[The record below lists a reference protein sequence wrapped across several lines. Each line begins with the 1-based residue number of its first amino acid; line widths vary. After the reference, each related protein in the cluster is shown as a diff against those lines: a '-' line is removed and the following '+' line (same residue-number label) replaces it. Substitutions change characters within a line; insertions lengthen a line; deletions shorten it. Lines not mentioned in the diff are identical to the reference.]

1 MAKLTEEAIRQAL
14 TGLPGWELTKEGIRK
29 KYEFPGFPEAVRF
42 VDRLVAPAETA
53 QHHPKIEIVYR
64 LVTVPLTP
72 HDGGGVTQKDL
83 DPAGGI
89 GGLLGVGGKGLFPFP
104 AFDAKGSRLRDISR
118 QALSES

>member
-53 QHHPKIEIVYR
+53 QHHPNIEIVYR
-64 LVTVPLTP
+64 WVTLTLTT
-72 HDGGGVTQKDL
+72 HDEGGVTQKDL
-83 DPAGGI
+83 DLARAI
-89 GGLLGVGGKGLFPFP
+89 E
-104 AFDAKGSRLRDISR
+104 RL
-118 QALSES
+118 